1 MAKKVKII
9 ECCVLTK
16 DDKGALSL
24 VGKAKEAITSLIKN
38 KIDVTIALCETSKED
53 AEKFLKESNIEGV
66 NFLELPK
73 EDEQYDAVVV
83 GGSNVIT
90 LHSDW
95 KWTLEDLV
103 RHLYDGRDD
112 KPKSEQQQ
120 MDAMVK
126 DIKKLTQE
134 RARKMKSGELSE
146 VIY

>member
-66 NFLELPK
+66 NFLEPPK

-146 VIY
+146 SIY

>member
-1 MAKKVKII
+1 MAKKVKIV

>member
-38 KIDVTIALCETSKED
+38 KIDVTIVLCETSKED

-146 VIY
+146 SIY

>member
-103 RHLYDGRDD
+103 RHLFDGRDD

>member
-1 MAKKVKII
+1 MAKKVKIL

-38 KIDVTIALCETSKED
+38 KIDVTIALSDTSKED
-53 AEKFLKESNIEGV
+53 AEKFLKESNIEGCS
-66 NFLELPK
+66 FIELPK
-73 EDEQYDAVVV
+73 EDVKYDAVVV
-83 GGSNVIT
+83 GGSNIKV

-95 KWTLEDLV
+95 KWCVEEVV

-112 KPKSEQQQ
+112 KPQSEQQQ
-120 MDAMVK
+120 MDTMVK

-134 RARKMKSGELSE
+134 RAKKRKEEGVADYM
-146 VIY
+146 Y

>member
-1 MAKKVKII
+1 MAKKIKII

-38 KIDVTIALCETSKED
+38 KIDVTIALTDTSKED
-53 AEKFLKESNIEGV
+53 AEKFLKESNIEGC
-66 NFLELPK
+66 NFIELPK
-73 EDEQYDAVVV
+73 EDEKYDAVVV

-95 KWTLEDLV
+95 KWTLEDV
-103 RHLYDGRDD
+103 IRHLFDGKDD

-120 MDAMVK
+120 MDEMVK
-126 DIKKLTQE
+126 SIKKLTEE
-134 RARKMKSGELSE
+134 RNKKIKSGELE
-146 VIY
+146 ATIY

>member
-146 VIY
+146 PIY